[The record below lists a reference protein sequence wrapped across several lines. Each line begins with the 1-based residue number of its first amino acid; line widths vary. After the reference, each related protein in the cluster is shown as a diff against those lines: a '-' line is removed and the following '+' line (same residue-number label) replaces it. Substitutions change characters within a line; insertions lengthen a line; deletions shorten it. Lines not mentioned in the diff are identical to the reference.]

1 MAKISNTAAYPNIS
15 SIDSAD
21 YLILTDKENNLMTK
35 SCTISTLSSFIIDA
49 GVVRLID
56 SNGALWQLYISP
68 TGVISTQAI
77 S

>member
-49 GVVRLID
+49 GVVKLIAPGGGVWKLFVSD
-56 SNGALWQLYISP
+56 L
-68 TGVISTQAI
+68 GVISTQDI